1 MSIKIHLFPTLFL
14 ISPPPPFPTNTH
26 THKGQTK
33 TQLCN
38 NCRFSNCVVM
48 EKAVTAAVGVE
59 TVTVANSNGMYF
71 KDLIQLMIFF
81 SLSGIIHPQDQYF
94 IHM

>member
-1 MSIKIHLFPTLFL
+1 M
-14 ISPPPPFPTNTH
+14 
-26 THKGQTK
+26 
-33 TQLCN
+33 
-38 NCRFSNCVVM
+38 VM

-81 SLSGIIHPQDQYF
+81 LYQA
-94 IHM
+94 